1 MDVSDDTKNTNLFD
15 RVRNATDKTINQRI
29 DEITNS
35 HIQFYCN
42 RPVWEIKQR
51 ITVLEQEWDIER
63 VLEVNAS
70 ALALTGLVLGATVN
84 KKWLALPAV
93 VLPFLLQHALQG
105 WCPPLPIL
113 RKMGVRTRDEI
124 DREKYALIAHLKER
138 ADESGR

>member
-1 MDVSDDTKNTNLFD
+1 MDTNYETNNANLFD
-15 RVRNATDKTINQRI
+15 RVRNATDQEINTRI
-29 DEITNS
+29 DDVTNS
-35 HIQFYCN
+35 NIQFYSN

-70 ALALTGLVLGATVN
+70 TLALTGLILGVSVN

-93 VLPFLLQHALQG
+93 VLTFLLQHGLQG

-113 RKMGVRTRDEI
+113 RRMGVRTRDEI
-124 DREKYALIAHLKER
+124 DREKYALIAHLNAR
-138 ADESGR
+138 AG